1 MQLNSPPGYLEPG
14 SARAAAHRDAAAAAG
29 RGAVVDGLERGGRV
43 GRRVLAVTR
52 CLAPPPLLDA
62 VAGGARPGALEEG
75 HCKEDMQLTD

>member
-14 SARAAAHRDAAAAAG
+14 SAPAAAHRDAAAAAR

-43 GRRVLAVTR
+43 GRRVLAVR

-75 HCKEDMQLTD
+75 YCKEDMQLTD